1 MLGLSLCLYGSL
13 SLTRPQVPEPGRK
26 EIWLSPLIGA
36 INGGLTGITGSFVV
50 PGVLYL
56 QALGWPRDVFV
67 QAMGVLFTVSTVAL
81 AAAMS
86 GRGLLPAE
94 LGLLSLVGL
103 VPAFLGMYIGL
114 KVRKR
119 LSEDRFRQV
128 FFISVAV
135 LGLYIIV
142 RSLI

>member
-1 MLGLSLCLYGSL
+1 
-13 SLTRPQVPEPGRK
+13 
-26 EIWLSPLIGA
+26 
-36 INGGLTGITGSFVV
+36 
-50 PGVLYL
+50 
-56 QALGWPRDVFV
+56 
-67 QAMGVLFTVSTVAL
+67 
-81 AAAMS
+81 MS

>member
-1 MLGLSLCLYGSL
+1 M
-13 SLTRPQVPEPGRK
+13 
-26 EIWLSPLIGA
+26 
-36 INGGLTGITGSFVV
+36 
-50 PGVLYL
+50 LYL

-94 LGLLSLVGL
+94 LGFLSLVGL

-128 FFISVAV
+128 FFISVAI
-135 LGLYIIV
+135 LGIYIIV
-142 RSLI
+142 LSLI